1 MTVVHKNGVFGFY
14 LLHIMF
20 DSSVISLTWTLFAIT
35 KGQKVTGRAK
45 NINNKQHHFIL
56 LPEDGDHNEHIF
68 SDAPYGQF
76 VDVTPPLP
84 TNLLPSLPTH
94 FQKRGVEQYQV
105 AI

>member
-1 MTVVHKNGVFGFY
+1 MYV
-14 LLHIMF
+14 
-20 DSSVISLTWTLFAIT
+20 LTH

-45 NINNKQHHFIL
+45 GVHNKQHHFVL
-56 LPEDGDHNEHIF
+56 LPEGGDHNEHIF

-105 AI
+105 RFVVVLLSLFIPSAHSVSPFLQ